1 MDEGMRMMGTSKAEH
16 EHLDGLVMK
25 FHCGRDFEGMEMALW
40 VVLKAANCCQYV
52 DNYFQFVLFWFLIV
66 RMFPEAQ

>member
-25 FHCGRDFEGMEMALW
+25 FHCGRDFEGMEMAL
-40 VVLKAANCCQYV
+40 
-52 DNYFQFVLFWFLIV
+52 
-66 RMFPEAQ
+66 